1 MRKKTRVFIYD
12 ICISLLLFTVFMIL
26 AVLFMKNVL
35 GMKGMYL
42 RYGGY
47 HTFEGFNS
55 GSIWAPPPFIS
66 GSAFKELCDYNIDD
80 RYPLIAY
87 DDYIKEGDRVF
98 MKVNDIP
105 SFIQSP
111 PPVKVTVVVSN
122 SDETFDDILMAQVAP
137 YASAVYAIN
146 SSAKGAKQIPIGFR
160 DDQYTPHRD
169 LVDILANSEIPGEKR
184 TLCLVNFLV
193 ETNGGERKRA
203 LDRFSSEAWATVDK
217 SYLNYGLSKATLF
230 TIPETVQKRLEYY
243 KTLKSTKF
251 VVCPSGRGVDTHRV
265 YETLFFGGIPIIKTS
280 FLDPMYE
287 KLGGCWIVND
297 WTDVT
302 EAECNR
308 RWATKTT
315 PSLIVDVTKWLN

>member
-1 MRKKTRVFIYD
+1 MT
-12 ICISLLLFTVFMIL
+12 L

-87 DDYIKEGDRVF
+87 DDDIKEGDRVF

-137 YASAVYAIN
+137 YATTVYAIN

-160 DDQYTPHRD
+160 DYQYTPHE
-169 LVDILANSEIPGEKR
+169 VMFDIMKQPGGER
-184 TLCLVNFLV
+184 NILCLVNFIMAT
-193 ETNGGERKRA
+193 TNLTVTAKESRGERQRA
-203 LDRFSSEAWATVDK
+203 LDAFTGKNWVSISDYIKYDFGK
-217 SYLNYGLSKATLF
+217 SLNHSDE
-230 TIPETVQKRLEYY
+230 ETQRRRVEYY
-243 KTLKSTKF
+243 QQLKKSKF
-251 VVCPSGRGVDTHRV
+251 IICPPGAGMDTHRI
-265 YETLFFGGIPIIKTS
+265 YESLFFGCVPVIKTS

-287 KLGGCWIVND
+287 KLGGCWVVND

-302 EAECNR
+302 EEACNR
-308 RWATKTT
+308 RWASMKKGGKAIN
-315 PSLIVDVTKWLN
+315 PSDWL